1 MNSLSLR
8 LFLIFTAGCLWR
20 YFAFPLI
27 DIPDISDT
35 NILLPIFP
43 SVERYF
49 NSSSALVSIPFD
61 SLLYGNILGSTYDS
75 AYKMP
80 PLLFYVTCCIPYL
93 LTSVGIFFASKSLAS
108 SFPAYK
114 YSIYKLAVVTCAWP
128 STIYYLIAPKA
139 EAYWLAFLIVCAF
152 ILVFQISFGNSFN
165 LGASKLFSWLLWSL
179 PFLVIL
185 LSFFQDNQFI
195 IALMFFALNLFAIQR
210 FYKFF
215 PDRISFSLA
224 LKRKIFLLYFIIF
237 SLLIAFAS
245 VSGSLIYALNER
257 VSVLGLGAASAV
269 AEHGILYYSDV
280 LYKYNLLFRFYN
292 TFSTFVFATAN
303 GFTIA
308 LAFKVA
314 IIGLFVFSLKNCLPL
329 LPNPKLYLSML
340 FVNLITIFL
349 LISVFVGYSN
359 YKYWM
364 YLTPVL
370 LLPLAVCNFNR
381 VILLLIFIYVEISF
395 RSLLS
400 FI

>member
-1 MNSLSLR
+1 MINLGLT
-8 LFLIFTAGCLWR
+8 LFLILFGGCLWR

-27 DIPDISDT
+27 DIPDISVT

-43 SVERYF
+43 SAETYF
-49 NSSSALVSIPFD
+49 NSSSALVNIPFD
-61 SLLYGNILGSTYDS
+61 SLLYSNILGSTYDS
-75 AYKMP
+75 VYKLP
-80 PLLFYVTCCIPYL
+80 PLLFYVICCAPYL
-93 LTSVGIFFASKSLAS
+93 LTSFGIFFAFKSLAS

-114 YSIYKLAVVTCAWP
+114 YSIYKLAVLTCAWP

-152 ILVFQISFGNSFN
+152 ILVFQISFSNPFN
-165 LGASKLFSWLLWSL
+165 LGARKLFAWLLWSL
-179 PFLVIL
+179 PILLVL
-185 LSFFQDNQFI
+185 LSFFEDNQFI
-195 IALMFFALNLFAIQR
+195 IVLMFFALNLFAIKR

-215 PDRISFSLA
+215 PDRISFSLV

-245 VSGSLIYALNER
+245 LSGSLIYALNER
-257 VSVLGLGAASAV
+257 VSVLGLGAASTV

-280 LYKYNLLFRFYN
+280 LYKYNLFFRFYN

-308 LAFKVA
+308 LVFKVA
-314 IIGLFVFSLKNCLPL
+314 LISLFVFSLKNCLPL

-340 FVNLITIFL
+340 FVNLFVIFL

-364 YLTPVL
+364 YLTPIL
-370 LLPLAVCNFNR
+370 LLPLAVCNFNK
-381 VILLLIFIYVEISF
+381 VILLLIFVYVEISF
-395 RSLLS
+395 RSLFS

>member
-8 LFLIFTAGCLWR
+8 LFSIFIGGCLWR
-20 YFAFPLI
+20 YFALPLI
-27 DIPDISDT
+27 DIPDISVT

-43 SVERYF
+43 SAETYF
-49 NSSSALVSIPFD
+49 NSSSASVNIPFD
-61 SLLYGNILGSTYDS
+61 SLLYSNILGSTYNFG
-75 AYKMP
+75 YKLP
-80 PLLFYVTCCIPYL
+80 PLLFYVICCAPYL
-93 LTSVGIFFASKSLAS
+93 LTSFGIFFASKSLAS

-114 YSIYKLAVVTCAWP
+114 YSIYKLAVLTCAWP

-152 ILVFQISFGNSFN
+152 ILVFQISFGNSIN
-165 LGASKLFSWLLWSL
+165 LGARKLFAWLLWSL
-179 PFLVIL
+179 PILVVL
-185 LSFFQDNQFI
+185 LSFFEDNQFI

-215 PDRISFSLA
+215 PDRISFSLV

-245 VSGSLIYALNER
+245 LSGSLIYALNER
-257 VSVLGLGAASAV
+257 VSVLGLGAASTA

-280 LYKYNLLFRFYN
+280 LYKYNLFFRFYN

-303 GFTIA
+303 EFTIA

-340 FVNLITIFL
+340 FVNLIAIFL

-364 YLTPVL
+364 YLTPIL

-381 VILLLIFIYVEISF
+381 VILLLIFVYLEITF
-395 RSLLS
+395 RSLVS